1 MEISEEIKGAKDIIQ
16 AFLKAKKTVRM
27 YPENNPVYTKTIDE
41 IFSRFTDFFAWREE
55 FRLRIKQ
62 HELFFDAEMVY
73 QNPEK
78 EDNLALFLF
87 KDGLRELSF
96 KKNLSKQELEEF
108 LKIIALDFDR
118 EAADDDIV
126 TLLWERD
133 FQDIQYVVD
142 EAFLTEDNDYES
154 DAIEEIKSKAPE
166 TDNLFKAYTDA
177 FSAEDVSSISI
188 VNLSDKDLQQLVRE
202 IEKDLEDKTGKL
214 SEILFE
220 MLHHA
225 ESPPELEDIY
235 HFLSDIILY
244 SLRQGDLKT
253 VVTMLKRAQAVAES
267 PSVSKESKTRM
278 KGLADIVNSRD
289 SLMHLGAIL
298 DSSEAIDENLLSE
311 FTSFLDKVAIAP
323 LISLLGDL
331 ESIHG
336 RKQIITILI
345 SLGKKD
351 LQALAKGLQD
361 SRWYVVRN
369 IIYVLHRIGDKK
381 AVEYLL
387 STARHADVRVR
398 KESIKALGELKSPL
412 ALQTLRDCLDDKDDS
427 IRKMS
432 AKALGSIGSETA
444 KRILIEKVSGKDFKA
459 RDFEE
464 KKEFFEALTRWKDAE
479 VTDFMMKLLKKRSL
493 FKRARS
499 DEDRA
504 AAAHYFGLIGSRD
517 ALPAL
522 SALKDSKNE
531 LVREYVNSAL
541 KRIDYGK

>member
-1 MEISEEIKGAKDIIQ
+1 MEISEDIRGARELIQ

-41 IFSRFTDFFAWREE
+41 IFSRFADFFTSRDE

-62 HELFFDAEMVY
+62 HELFFDTELVY

-96 KKNLSKQELEEF
+96 RRNLSKQELEEF
-108 LKIIALDFDR
+108 LRIIALDFDR

-133 FQDIQYVVD
+133 FQDIKYVVD

-154 DAIEEIKSKAPE
+154 RAIEELQNKAPE
-166 TDNLFKAYTDA
+166 TDNLLRAYTDA
-177 FSAEDVSSISI
+177 FSAEDVSNIAI
-188 VNLSDKDLQQLVRE
+188 VNLSDKVLQSLVRE
-202 IEKDLEDKTGKL
+202 IERDQEDKTGKL
-214 SEILFE
+214 SDILFE

-225 ESPPELEDIY
+225 ESPNELEDIY

-244 SLRQGDLKT
+244 SLRRGDLKT
-253 VVTMLKRAQAVAES
+253 VVALMKRAQALAES
-267 PSVSKESKTRM
+267 PSASADSRSRLRR
-278 KGLADIVNSRD
+278 LADIINSRD
-289 SLMHLGAIL
+289 SIAHLGAVL
-298 DSSEAIDENLLSE
+298 ESSEIIDEDVLAE
-311 FTSFLDKVAIAP
+311 FTSFFDKIAIAP
-323 LISLLGDL
+323 FISLLGDL

-336 RKQIITILI
+336 RKQVINILI

-387 STARHADVRVR
+387 NTARHADVRVR
-398 KESIKALGELKSPL
+398 KESIKALGELRSPL
-412 ALQTLRDCLDDKDDS
+412 ALHTLRDCLDDKDES

-432 AKALGSIGSETA
+432 AKSLGGFVSETA
-444 KRILIEKVSGKDFKA
+444 KRILIEKISEKDFKTRA
-459 RDFEE
+459 FEE
-464 KKEFFEALTRWKDAE
+464 KREFFEALTHWKDAE
-479 VTDFMMKLLKKRSL
+479 VTAFMMKLLKKRSL
-493 FKRARS
+493 FNRVRS

-504 AAAHYFGLIGSRD
+504 SAAHYFGLIGSKE
-517 ALPAL
+517 ALPVL
-522 SALKDSKNE
+522 SLLKESKND

-541 KRIDYGK
+541 KRIDHGK